1 MQKTD
6 HSEMGTVGVSPYD
19 PSVAE
24 PLPSCFPELTVR
36 KDGCARY
43 RAKER
48 PPPGGKQGGTVGVLS
63 HP

>member
-1 MQKTD
+1 
-6 HSEMGTVGVSPYD
+6 MGTVGVSPYD

-24 PLPSCFPELTVR
+24 PLPSRFPELTVR

-48 PPPGGKQGGTVGVLS
+48 PPFWEASRVEPWELS
-63 HP
+63 LTPD